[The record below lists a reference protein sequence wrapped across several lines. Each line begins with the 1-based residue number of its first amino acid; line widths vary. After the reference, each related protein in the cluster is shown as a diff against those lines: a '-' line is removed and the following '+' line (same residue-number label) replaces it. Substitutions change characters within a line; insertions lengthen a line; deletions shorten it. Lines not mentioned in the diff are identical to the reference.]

1 MRRLAPLLLLAAL
14 ATACSAGPSHAPP
27 STGSSTTSTRP
38 SPSTS
43 PIARYLSTPLSGPEL
58 QPGSDPSVLP
68 APLLIADRTNN
79 RLVIVNQKGELV
91 WEFPRPG
98 DLAPGQSFNVPDDAF
113 FTQDGKQIVATQED
127 DFVISIIDVATHR
140 IVYRYGTPG
149 QSGSG
154 PNQLWNPD
162 DAMQLPGG
170 DLISADIKNC
180 RILVIGPGAHAPSR
194 VYGQTTTG
202 CYHAPPARWGSPNG
216 AFPMANGHYVVTEIN
231 GDWVDELGLDGTV
244 YRSAH
249 PPGISYP
256 SDTNEVTPGVLL
268 TVDYS
273 NPGKLETFDWSG
285 RLLWR
290 YQPLPG
296 DVQLNQP
303 SLALALPNGD
313 FLMNDDFNH
322 RVVVID
328 PRTDRIVW
336 QYGFTGKAGTAP
348 GYLDKPDGVDL
359 APPYSFVITRA
370 ATMGQL
376 SPHDTV
382 VP

>member
-1 MRRLAPLLLLAAL
+1 VLGALAA
-14 ATACSAGPSHAPP
+14 ACSAGPVRAPHA
-27 STGSSTTSTRP
+27 SSSTTTTTAPDR
-38 SPSTS
+38 TS
-43 PIARYLSTPLSGPEL
+43 PIARYISTPLSPPGL

-68 APLLIADRTNN
+68 APVLIADRTNN
-79 RLVIVNQKGELV
+79 RLLIVDQKGEIV
-91 WEFPRPG
+91 WQFPRPG
-98 DLAPGQSFNVPDDAF
+98 DLGPGQTFLVPDDAF
-113 FTQDGKQIVATQED
+113 FTQDGRQIVATEED
-127 DFVISIIDVATHR
+127 DYVITIIDVATHR

-149 QSGSG
+149 APGSG
-154 PNQLWNPD
+154 PNQLYNPD
-162 DAMQLPGG
+162 DAMQLPDGN
-170 DLISADIKNC
+170 LITADIKNC
-180 RILVIGPGAHAPSR
+180 RVLLIGPGAHAPAR
-194 VYGQTTTG
+194 VFGQTTNA
-202 CYHAPPARWGSPNG
+202 CLHDPPLRWGSPNG

-249 PPGISYP
+249 PPGVAYP
-256 SDTNEVTPGVLL
+256 SDTNEVSPGVLV

-273 NPGKLETFDWSG
+273 NPGRLETFDWSG

-296 DVQLNQP
+296 DVALNQP
-303 SLALALPNGD
+303 SLAFPLPNGD
-313 FLMNDDFNH
+313 FLMNDDYNH
-322 RVVVID
+322 RVVVVD

-336 QYGFTGKAGTAP
+336 QYGFTAKPGSAP

-370 ATMGQL
+370 ATMGQP